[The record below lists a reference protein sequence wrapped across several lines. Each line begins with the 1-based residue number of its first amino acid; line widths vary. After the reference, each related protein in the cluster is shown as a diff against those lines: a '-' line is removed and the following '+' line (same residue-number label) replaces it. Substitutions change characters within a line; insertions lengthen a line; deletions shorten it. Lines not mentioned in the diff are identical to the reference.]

1 MQTISFENVA
11 DQWLTLKKMQVKPS
25 TFVKYQTIWEV
36 RLKPSFGQYQLVEI
50 SEEAV
55 MTFFLDQ
62 MEKTSGSLLQTM
74 RYLLKAMLG
83 YARHKYGQPTISFNY
98 IKLPPA
104 KMRTSTLSHDEEAR
118 LDEYW
123 FSHCNDTSIGI
134 LLGLYGGL
142 RIGEICGLKWADI
155 DLEEGLIYVQ
165 RTIQRI
171 SDTSSSKKTQVVI
184 LDPKTPSSQRIV
196 PLTDFMNQFLK
207 KYQASQTDVVADHF
221 LLSGSDVP
229 LEPRTLQYR
238 YHRICKKLDIQLT
251 FHGLRH
257 SFATRCIE
265 QQVDPKSLSEMLG
278 HADVTTTLKRYV
290 HSSLSFKK
298 EQMAK
303 IKSAVL
309 FAE

>member
-36 RLKPSFGQYQLVEI
+36 HLKPSFGQYQLLEI

-98 IKLPPA
+98 IKLPLA
-104 KMRTSTLSHDEEAR
+104 KMRTSTLSHDEEVR
-118 LDEYW
+118 LDEYC

-171 SDTSSSKKTQVVI
+171 SDTSSTKKTQVVI

>member
-36 RLKPSFGQYQLVEI
+36 HLKPSFGQYQLVEI

-104 KMRTSTLSHDEEAR
+104 KMRTSTLSHDEEVR
-118 LDEYW
+118 LDEYC

-171 SDTSSSKKTQVVI
+171 SDTSSTKKTQVVI

>member
-25 TFVKYQTIWEV
+25 AFVKYQTIWEV
-36 RLKPSFGQYQLVEI
+36 RLIPSFGQYQLVEI

-104 KMRTSTLSHDEEAR
+104 KMRTSTLSHDEEVR
-118 LDEYW
+118 LDEYC

-171 SDTSSSKKTQVVI
+171 SDTSSTKKTQVVI

>member
-1 MQTISFENVA
+1 
-11 DQWLTLKKMQVKPS
+11 
-25 TFVKYQTIWEV
+25 
-36 RLKPSFGQYQLVEI
+36 
-50 SEEAV
+50 
-55 MTFFLDQ
+55 
-62 MEKTSGSLLQTM
+62 
-74 RYLLKAMLG
+74 
-83 YARHKYGQPTISFNY
+83 
-98 IKLPPA
+98 
-104 KMRTSTLSHDEEAR
+104 
-118 LDEYW
+118 
-123 FSHCNDTSIGI
+123 
-134 LLGLYGGL
+134 
-142 RIGEICGLKWADI
+142 
-155 DLEEGLIYVQ
+155 
-165 RTIQRI
+165 
-171 SDTSSSKKTQVVI
+171 
-184 LDPKTPSSQRIV
+184 
-196 PLTDFMNQFLK
+196 MNQFLK

-265 QQVDPKSLSEMLG
+265 QQIDPKSLSEMLG